1 MYMNRTISRVL
12 AAAVASAGFAVP
24 VPTIGA
30 SLSCTSASFT
40 ATSDGN
46 GNINVSC
53 TQAGT
58 TSGTCSI
65 SVSPTV
71 LPAAGGNVSV
81 STSCGTNTSLAGGKS
96 VAANGSNSWTDTIG
110 ANGLSTSVS
119 YTYTVTGDGGTRS
132 ATVTQSGTGG
142 GGTSPPPGGPISCDG
157 FTKTHVL
164 DINWGAPAT
173 AAPRVLT
180 SSAGGFSAGEI
191 VVARFTT
198 PASSAAGI
206 YAMIKSAEWG
216 DQQHQRIAALSKT
229 PCDFPNPNS
238 LGRLATTTIATTSP
252 SVTYAIGGSS
262 AYYAILQPSTTYY
275 FNIKNTDCGAGESCN
290 MFIELQKPK
299 GL

>member
-1 MYMNRTISRVL
+1 MYMNRTLNRVL

-24 VPTIGA
+24 VPTTA
-30 SLSCTSASFT
+30 ATLSCTSASFT

-58 TSGTCSI
+58 TAGTCSI

-71 LPAAGGNVSV
+71 LPAAGGKVSV
-81 STSCGTNTSLAGGKS
+81 SSNCGANTSLAGGKS

-110 ANGLSTSVS
+110 ANGLSTNVS

-142 GGTSPPPGGPISCDG
+142 GTSPPPGGPISCAG
-157 FTKTHVL
+157 FSRTHVI
-164 DINWGAPAT
+164 DINWGATAS

-180 SSAGGFSAGEI
+180 GSYGGFTKGDI

-198 PASSAAGI
+198 PPSTAPSIFAQ
-206 YAMIKSAEWG
+206 IKSAEWG
-216 DQQHQRIAALSKT
+216 DQQHQRIASLAAS
-229 PCDFPNPNS
+229 PCEFS
-238 LGRLATTTIATTSP
+238 TGLGRLATTGTTTSP
-252 SVTYAIGGSS
+252 AINYAVGGSS
-262 AYYAILQPSTTYY
+262 TYYAILKPSTTYY
-275 FNIKNTDCGAGESCN
+275 FNIKNVDCAAGESCN